1 MLNYAII
8 DKISNIWKTIST
20 TICTIY
26 IKNEK
31 NNNGTRYK
39 EIPKG
44 AMFEK
49 NDKKKRNA
57 INNNAWV
64 HNKEI

>member
-1 MLNYAII
+1 MKNNLYYNMYH
-8 DKISNIWKTIST
+8 
-20 TICTIY
+20 IY
-26 IKNEK
+26 KKWK

-64 HNKEI
+64 QNKEI